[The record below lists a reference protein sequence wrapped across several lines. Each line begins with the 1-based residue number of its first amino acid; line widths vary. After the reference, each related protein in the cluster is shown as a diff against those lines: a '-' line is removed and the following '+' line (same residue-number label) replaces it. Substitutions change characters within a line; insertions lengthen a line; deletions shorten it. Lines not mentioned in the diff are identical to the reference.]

1 MHKNTD
7 FGGHKM
13 IIRKRQLLLA
23 TLVIALAAAVFV
35 NWYYT
40 RPDVESAGMNFSE
53 TTTAPQVQEGAN
65 LGDARYVIST
75 DTALEDAPAQAQA
88 SEYFAGAKLRRQT
101 AHDEAAEALNDI
113 IKDSASSESVA
124 KQAEEMLEELANSI
138 SLESD
143 IENLISAKVG
153 CENLVILN
161 RGNAEIIVENG
172 SLDDVA
178 IVKIKEIAVEQT
190 GYPVDNISI
199 TEMEY

>member
-1 MHKNTD
+1 
-7 FGGHKM
+7 M

-23 TLVIALAAAVFV
+23 TLIIALGAAVFV

-40 RPDVESAGMNFSE
+40 RPDVESALSPSPQ
-53 TTTAPQVQEGAN
+53 TTTQPAVQEGAN

-75 DTALEDAPAQAQA
+75 DAVLEDAPAQAMA
-88 SEYFAGAKLRRQT
+88 NEYFASAKLRRRT
-101 AHDEAAEALNDI
+101 AHDEAAEALNDV
-113 IKDSASSESVA
+113 IKDGDSSDSVA
-124 KQAEEMLEELANSI
+124 KQAAELLEELSNSI
-138 SLESD
+138 ALESD
-143 IENLISAKVG
+143 IENLITAKVG

-190 GYPVDNISI
+190 GYPVENISI

>member
-1 MHKNTD
+1 
-7 FGGHKM
+7 M

-23 TLVIALAAAVFV
+23 TLIIALAAAVFV

-40 RPDVESAGMNFSE
+40 RPDVESVGVNSTE
-53 TTTAPQVQEGAN
+53 TTTQPQVQEGAN
-65 LGDARYVIST
+65 LGDARYVISSGA
-75 DTALEDAPAQAQA
+75 ALEDAPAQAKA
-88 SEYFAGAKLRRQT
+88 NEYFAGAKLRRQT
-101 AHDEAAEALNDI
+101 AHDEAAEALNDV
-113 IKDSASSESVA
+113 IKDSSSSESVA
-124 KQAEEMLEELANSI
+124 KQAEEMLEELADSI

-172 SLDDVA
+172 ALDDVA
-178 IVKIKEIAVEQT
+178 IVKIKEITVEQT

>member
-1 MHKNTD
+1 
-7 FGGHKM
+7 M

-23 TLVIALAAAVFV
+23 TLIIALGAAVFV

-40 RPDVESAGMNFSE
+40 RPDVESAAASSQEE
-53 TTTAPQVQEGAN
+53 TTQPAVQEGAN

-75 DTALEDAPAQAQA
+75 DAVLEDAPAQAMA
-88 SEYFAGAKLRRQT
+88 NEYFASAKLRRKT
-101 AHDEAAEALNDI
+101 AHDEAAEALNDV
-113 IKDSASSESVA
+113 IKDSSSSESVA
-124 KQAEEMLEELANSI
+124 KQAAEMLEELSGSI

-143 IENLISAKVG
+143 IENLITAKVG

-172 SLDDVA
+172 SLDDVSS
-178 IVKIKEIAVEQT
+178 VKIKEIAVEQT
-190 GYPVDNISI
+190 GYPVNNISI

>member
-1 MHKNTD
+1 
-7 FGGHKM
+7 M

-23 TLVIALAAAVFV
+23 TLIIALGAAVFV

-40 RPDVESAGMNFSE
+40 RPDVESASLSAQ
-53 TTTAPQVQEGAN
+53 TTTQPQVQEGAN

-75 DTALEDAPAQAQA
+75 DTVLEDAPAQAMA
-88 SEYFAGAKLRRQT
+88 NEYFAGAKLRRQT

-113 IKDSASSESVA
+113 IKDGDSSESVA
-124 KQAEEMLEELANSI
+124 QQAGDMLKELSNSI

-190 GYPVDNISI
+190 GYPVENISI

>member
-1 MHKNTD
+1 
-7 FGGHKM
+7 M

-23 TLVIALAAAVFV
+23 TLIIALGAAVFV

-40 RPDVESAGMNFSE
+40 RPDVESALSPTSQ
-53 TTTAPQVQEGAN
+53 TTTQPQVQEGAN

-75 DTALEDAPAQAQA
+75 DAVLEDAPAQAMA
-88 SEYFAGAKLRRQT
+88 NEYFASAKLRRRT
-101 AHDEAAEALNDI
+101 AHDEAAEALNDV

-124 KQAEEMLEELANSI
+124 NQAAGMLEELSNSI

-143 IENLISAKVG
+143 IENLITAKVG

>member
-1 MHKNTD
+1 
-7 FGGHKM
+7 M

-23 TLVIALAAAVFV
+23 TLIIALGAAVFV

-40 RPDVESAGMNFSE
+40 RPDVESVISPSSQ
-53 TTTAPQVQEGAN
+53 TTQPQVQEGAN

-75 DTALEDAPAQAQA
+75 DAVLEDAPAQAMA
-88 SEYFAGAKLRRQT
+88 NEYFASAKLRRRT
-101 AHDEAAEALNDI
+101 AHDEAAEALNDV

-124 KQAEEMLEELANSI
+124 NQAAGMLEELSNSI

-143 IENLISAKVG
+143 IENLITAKVG

>member
-1 MHKNTD
+1 
-7 FGGHKM
+7 M

-23 TLVIALAAAVFV
+23 TLIIALGAAVFV

-40 RPDVESAGMNFSE
+40 RPDVESAVSPVPQ
-53 TTTAPQVQEGAN
+53 TTQPQVQEGAN

-75 DTALEDAPAQAQA
+75 DAVLEDAPAQAMA
-88 SEYFAGAKLRRQT
+88 NEYFADAKLRRQN
-101 AHDEAAEALNDI
+101 AHDEAAEALNDL
-113 IKDSASSESVA
+113 IKDSSTSESVA
-124 KQAEEMLEELANSI
+124 GQAGDLLSELSKSI
-138 SLESD
+138 ALESD

-161 RGNAEIIVENG
+161 RGNAEIVVENG
-172 SLDDVA
+172 SLDDIA

>member
-1 MHKNTD
+1 
-7 FGGHKM
+7 M

-23 TLVIALAAAVFV
+23 TLVIALGAAVFV

-40 RPDVESAGMNFSE
+40 RPDIEGALSSSSQ
-53 TTTAPQVQEGAN
+53 TATQPAVQEGAN

-75 DTALEDAPAQAQA
+75 DAVLEDAPAQAMA
-88 SEYFAGAKLRRQT
+88 NEYFASAKLRRRT
-101 AHDEAAEALNDI
+101 AHDEAAEALNKV
-113 IKDSASSESVA
+113 IKDSASSESIA
-124 KQAEEMLEELANSI
+124 HQAGEMLKDLSNSI

-143 IENLISAKVG
+143 LENLITAKVG

-190 GYPVDNISI
+190 GYPVSNISI

>member
-1 MHKNTD
+1 
-7 FGGHKM
+7 M

-23 TLVIALAAAVFV
+23 TLIIALAAAVFV

-40 RPDVESAGMNFSE
+40 RPDVESAGAETSE
-53 TTTAPQVQEGAN
+53 VTTVPTAVEGAN
-65 LGDARYVIST
+65 LGDARYVISGDAT
-75 DTALEDAPAQAQA
+75 LEDAPAQAKA
-88 SEYFAGAKLRRQT
+88 NEYFAGAKLRRQT
-101 AHDEAAEALNDI
+101 AHDEAAEALNDV
-113 IKDSASSESVA
+113 IKDGAASDSVV

-178 IVKIKEIAVEQT
+178 IVKIKEIAVKQT
-190 GYPVDNISI
+190 GYPVENISI
-199 TEMEY
+199 TEMVY